1 MSLTKASYSMINGAP
16 KNAVDY
22 GAALSKTASEN
33 TAAIQL
39 AIDENT
45 DGGLIVIPKGCAFN
59 LKQLDGSVNEYNL
72 QYWAQDE
79 ADAIGDGT
87 PPGTNE
93 TVYWSSN
100 WKQASGTTTDVN
112 EWRFQA
118 PYHPGIVLNNR
129 ENIEHHGSGPDNLGQ
144 ASLVYQKNNYNQFQV
159 QQIYNVDRNIFA
171 ISSWEVRLAFP
182 IGSSSFS
189 VAPVAQEIIVG
200 DTSNA
205 RGIILAVTTSTMTV
219 SWLYGTFE
227 SGETVTVA
235 GTNTSTVPLP
245 SAPTFSYVNKPFR
258 FSVNNNLGGVC
269 INAPPERAIA
279 PTLLIGGRVVLE
291 TSSGGGYGT
300 GAARL
305 DIVDDVL
312 TPTTGGAFSI
322 NAGGDIQ
329 LTDSSGALVGSF
341 NPGETFTVTVKDAVS
356 GNSVTPAQNCF
367 YRESAGLVFFTIRL
381 INISTAGLTAGNQI
395 HIVGLPITSNS
406 TALTTVATVS
416 CSSVTSTTG
425 CVIAE
430 ISGNTNYIVLF
441 DQTTTSRTALNVSA
455 ISSGAGDLYISGC
468 YAR

>member
-1 MSLTKASYSMINGAP
+1 MSLTKTSYSMINGAP

-22 GAALSKTASEN
+22 GAALSKTAAEN

-39 AIDENT
+39 AIDVNT

-72 QYWAQDE
+72 QYWSEDE
-79 ADAIGDGT
+79 ADAVGDGSVA
-87 PPGTNE
+87 GTNE
-93 TVYWSSN
+93 TIYWSSN
-100 WKQASGTTTDVN
+100 WKNSGGGTTDVN

-118 PYHPGIVLNNR
+118 PYHPGIILNNR
-129 ENIEHHGSGPDNLGQ
+129 ENIEHYGSGPDNRGQ
-144 ASLVYQKNNYNQFQV
+144 ASLVYKKDNYNQFQV
-159 QQIYNVDRNIFA
+159 QQLYNADRNIFT
-171 ISSWEVRLAFP
+171 IGSWEVRLAFP

-189 VAPVAQEIIVG
+189 VAPAAQEIIVG
-200 DTSNA
+200 DTSGA
-205 RGIILAVTTSTMTV
+205 RGIILAVTASTMTV
-219 SWLYGTFE
+219 SWLYGTFQ

-258 FSVNNNLGGVC
+258 FSINNNLGGVC
-269 INAPPERAIA
+269 INAPAERAIS

-291 TSSGGGYGT
+291 TGFGGGFGT
-300 GAARL
+300 AAARL
-305 DIVDDVL
+305 DIVNDVL

-329 LTDSSGALVGSF
+329 LTDASGALVGSF

-356 GNSVTPAQNCF
+356 GNSVTPSQNCF

-381 INISTAGLTAGNQI
+381 INIVTTGLTAGNQI

-406 TALTTVATVS
+406 TPLTTVATVS
-416 CSSVTSTTG
+416 FSSITTT
-425 CVIAE
+425 A
-430 ISGNTNYIVLF
+430 GNVVADIPNNSNYMILW
-441 DQTTTSRTALNVSA
+441 DQTTTGRAALNVSA
-455 ISSGAGDLYISGC
+455 ISSGSGDLFISGC